1 MPTVKNEPKIS
12 VSHSLFD
19 QLQSAVNE
27 QGQVV
32 IHGFI
37 TAEEE
42 SVFIRI
48 WPTTFLFDLH
58 STHKS
63 HLVYFEKI
71 SAFPAWT
78 EVKARSSLTFTLVF
92 TGLPKTCRVFDLI
105 EIIPQFNGFQVSGIR
120 RNAEDV
126 YFLDFDQ

>member
-1 MPTVKNEPKIS
+1 MPTVKNKPKIS
-12 VSHSLFD
+12 VSPSLFD
-19 QLQSAVNE
+19 QVESQINE
-27 QGQVV
+27 LGQVV
-32 IHGFI
+32 IHGSVS
-37 TAEEE
+37 AKSE

-78 EVKARSSLTFTLVF
+78 EVKAGKSLTFTLVF
-92 TGLPKTCRVFDLI
+92 SGLPKTCHVFDLI
-105 EIIPQFNGFQVSGIR
+105 EIIPQFNGFQVSSIK
-120 RNAEDV
+120 RNAQDV
-126 YFLDFDQ
+126 YYLDFDQ